1 MLQLYFLS
9 VAANF
14 LAGMTLSADW
24 MGERFT
30 SLAGILEALSVR
42 RAKTITGLAAL
53 LVGLGTLFVPAAPS
67 HRARRPF
74 PQHRG
79 RGGGHRPALRGLQAG
94 GTVSRADAVLP
105 RRRIRGV
112 PRRPSPKSPSAYRT
126 ALGALGFAAAIL
138 HYFLPER
145 LFF

>member
-14 LAGMTLSADW
+14 LAGVTLSADW

-30 SLAGILEALSVR
+30 SLSGLLDALSVR

-53 LVGLGTLFVPAAPS
+53 LVGLGTLFVPAAPPILLGDLFPS
-67 HRARRPF
+67 VVGLAVGIALLFEVLKQDALYPGDSSRGAESAAYRAQGQKTP
-74 PQHRG
+74 
-79 RGGGHRPALRGLQAG
+79 
-94 GTVSRADAVLP
+94 T
-105 RRRIRGV
+105 
-112 PRRPSPKSPSAYRT
+112 AYRT
-126 ALGALGFAAAIL
+126 ALGALGFAAAVL

-145 LFF
+145 LLF

>member
-14 LAGMTLSADW
+14 LAGATLSADW

-30 SLAGILEALSVR
+30 SLAGILGALSGR
-42 RAKTITGLAAL
+42 RARTITGLAAL
-53 LVGLGTLFVPAAPS
+53 LVGLGTLFVPAAPPVVLGDLFPS
-67 HRARRPF
+67 AVGMAVGIALLFEVFKQDAFYPGEQAARGEQGMR
-74 PQHRG
+74 
-79 RGGGHRPALRGLQAG
+79 
-94 GTVSRADAVLP
+94 T
-105 RRRIRGV
+105 
-112 PRRPSPKSPSAYRT
+112 PSAYRT
-126 ALGALGFAAAIL
+126 ALGALGFAAAVL